1 MNLKRLSMFF
11 KGKSTNSQEP
21 MIWEKLLSMKR
32 LGREEKHSD
41 QSLFRS
47 EWQKDFDRIIFSTG
61 FRRMQDKTQVF
72 PLTESDYPRTRLT
85 HSLESAV
92 VGRSLGIEVG
102 DYIVKTYDLKMINA
116 FDFGSIVA
124 SACLAHDIGNPPFGH
139 SGEDAIQDWFNGQG
153 KRFLKNLDQ
162 KEKKDF
168 LNFEGNAQGFRILT
182 KLQRPKQEGGMQLTY
197 TTLGAYTKYPRE
209 SLKNNSKKLTGVSSK
224 KHGFFQDDGETFK
237 KIAKELRLKTKKNNS
252 VWYRHPLAFL
262 VEAADDI
269 CYRIIDLEDGSL
281 LKYIDFKS
289 VLEHLAPLLGTEPKS
304 EIIENKKITD
314 QEKVEYLRAKAM
326 NNLIKNIVQAFKD
339 NEKDI
344 LSGEFDEPLVDQIIE
359 KESLEKLNNFNRHNI
374 YKLKEVVSIEMSG
387 YEVLQ
392 RLLDLFVTAAFD
404 LIQNGNDACAKSK
417 KVAEYVFGYKDFDS
431 LKGRSQY
438 EALLKVTD
446 HISGMSDSYA
456 VSTFRQIAGL
466 SLPNR

>member
-1 MNLKRLSMFF
+1 MFF
-11 KGKSTNSQEP
+11 KDKSTNSKES
-21 MIWEKLLSMKR
+21 MVWDKLLSIKR
-32 LGREEKHSD
+32 LGREEKPSN
-41 QSLFRS
+41 QSHFRS
-47 EWQKDFDRIIFSTG
+47 EWQKDFDRIIFSTA
-61 FRRMQDKTQVF
+61 FRRLQDKTQVF

-102 DYIVKTYDLKMINA
+102 NHIINTYDLNNIIDP

-139 SGEDAIQDWFNGQG
+139 SGEDAIQDWFNGQEG
-153 KRFLKNLDQ
+153 HRFLKHLDQ
-162 KEKKDF
+162 KEQKDF

-197 TTLGAYTKYPRE
+197 TTLAAYTKYPRE
-209 SLKNNSKKLTGVSSK
+209 SLKNNFKKLTGVSSK
-224 KHGFFQDDGETFK
+224 KHGFFQSDGEIFK
-237 KIAKELRLKTKKNNS
+237 KIAKELQLKIKTNNS
-252 VWYRHPLAFL
+252 IWCRHPLAFL
-262 VEAADDI
+262 VEAADDV
-269 CYRIIDLEDGSL
+269 CYRIIDLEDGFL
-281 LKYIDFKS
+281 LKYINFES
-289 VLEHLAPLLGTEPKS
+289 VLEHLTPLLEPKS
-304 EIIENKKITD
+304 EIIDNKKISPF
-314 QEKVEYLRAKAM
+314 EKVEYLRGKAL
-326 NNLIKNIVQAFKD
+326 NNLIKNIVKAFID

-359 KESLEKLNNFNRHNI
+359 KESLEKLNNFNRRNI
-374 YKLKEVVSIEMSG
+374 YKVKDVVAIEMSG
-387 YEVLQ
+387 FEVLQ
-392 RLLDLFVTAAFD
+392 RLLNLFVPAAFD
-404 LIQNGNDACAKSK
+404 LIQNGNGSCAKSK

-446 HISGMSDSYA
+446 FISGMSDSYA